1 MFQIIPQVLQYIYCL
16 VFALHQFNFEKQVC
30 FFEFLNF
37 SYQMLLKPSRYHSSL
52 LLYILLQNYPCQPFS
67 MLQSFIV
74 NPMLYHINLIF
85 LQNNLNLIFHQ

>member
-1 MFQIIPQVLQYIYCL
+1 MFQIIPQVMQYIYYL
-16 VFALHQFNFEKQVC
+16 IFSLHQFNFEKQVY

-37 SYQMLLKPSRYHSSL
+37 SCQMLLKPSHYHSLL
-52 LLYILLQNYPCQPFS
+52 LLYILLQNYPHQLFS

-74 NPMLYHINLIF
+74 NLMLYHINLIF